1 MSKKKKNKK
10 KKKGNGGADTEA
22 VPFGTKLQYVGVGM
36 VLGVA
41 AAPTVRKWVELA
53 RPEIDKLLERLTA
66 QAEELAENAG
76 DWMAT
81 ARGRISTKDGG
92 DEPPGHS
99 GHTH

>member
-1 MSKKKKNKK
+1 MAKKKKKKKKNR
-10 KKKGNGGADTEA
+10 GAADIES
-22 VPFGTKLQYVGVGM
+22 VPLGTKLQYVGVGM
-36 VLGVA
+36 ILGVT
-41 AAPTVRKWVELA
+41 AAPTVRKWIDLA

-81 ARGRISTKDGG
+81 ARGRIATKKD